1 MSLKTYLI
9 LFGTGTLLSW
19 AAWAIVL
26 TQMDPNVS
34 TSVSVTAFAVTLG
47 FAVAGTIAL
56 LGFGVRAFFG
66 KDPVL
71 FRVLRTSVRQG
82 VVVAVLLE
90 GLLVLQAMRWFAW
103 WNVVPLALF
112 FILLEGFFLA
122 QDQAHERQNR

>member
-1 MSLKTYLI
+1 MSLKSYLI
-9 LFGTGTLLSW
+9 LFVVATLLSW
-19 AAWAIVL
+19 VAWVIVL
-26 TQMDPNVS
+26 TQMNPDSGRTVTVS
-34 TSVSVTAFAVTLG
+34 AFAVSLG
-47 FAVAGTIAL
+47 FAVAGTVSL
-56 LGFGVRAFFG
+56 LGFGLRAWFG

-90 GLLVLQAMRWFAW
+90 CLLVLQAMRWFAW

-122 QDQAHERQNR
+122 QESTTERQTR

>member
-1 MSLKTYLI
+1 MSLKSYLI
-9 LFGTGTLLSW
+9 LFVVATLLSW
-19 AAWAIVL
+19 VAWVIVL
-26 TQMDPNVS
+26 TQMNPDSSRTVTVS
-34 TSVSVTAFAVTLG
+34 AFAVSLG
-47 FAVAGTIAL
+47 FAVAGSVSL
-56 LGFGVRAFFG
+56 LGFGLRAWFG

-122 QDQAHERQNR
+122 QESTLERQTR